1 MAQTSAA
8 TLSTVA
14 QIAARID
21 RLPPCRPLWA
31 WVARISF
38 GAFFEIYETAL
49 TSLLAPLLVRSGVF
63 HKDRGGLFGLP
74 DLATFGFA
82 TFTGLFI
89 GALVFSAVSDRV
101 GRRPIFTYSL
111 IWYAVA
117 TLFMGMQP
125 DALWICSWRL
135 IAAIGVGAE
144 IVAVDSYISEMLPKS
159 MRGRGF
165 AISKALQYTAVPV
178 AGILAALLANKTV
191 GSLQGWQVMLVVP
204 AVGAMLIWWVRRGL
218 PESPRWLAGR
228 GRLAAADTI
237 LRDIET
243 RITRRIGVPLPPPDR
258 TVPAASE
265 TQLAYVDL
273 LRAPLLR
280 RTIMLTIVSCAT
292 TIAYFGF
299 GNWLPSLL
307 EERGVTVAKSLAY
320 TAIIA
325 FSYPLT
331 PFLVSFIAD
340 RSERK
345 WQIVCGAAIVA
356 VAGLSFAAQGSV
368 AGWITCGLLVTIGN
382 NITSYATH
390 TYRSELF
397 PTNVRARGIGLVY
410 SIDRIAAAFNS
421 YLIGFILLEGGATAV
436 LVTISAACLVAI
448 VTVASFGP
456 RTRGVAADYVPSN
469 SATA

>member
-1 MAQTSAA
+1 MAQVQA
-8 TLSTVA
+8 TPTAA

-21 RLPPCRPLWA
+21 RLPASRPLWS

-49 TSLLAPLLVRSGVF
+49 TSLLAPLLVRVGIF

-82 TFTGLFI
+82 TFLGLFV
-89 GALVFSAVSDRV
+89 GALVFSTLADRV

-117 TLFMGMQP
+117 TLIMGAQA
-125 DALWICSWRL
+125 DALWICLWRL

-144 IVAVDSYISEMLPKS
+144 IIAVDSYISEMLPKS

-165 AISKALQYTAVPV
+165 AISKAIQYTAVPV
-178 AGILAALLANKTV
+178 AGILATLLAKKTV

-204 AVGAMLIWWVRRGL
+204 SVGALLIWWVRRGL
-218 PESPRWLAGR
+218 PESPRWLAGQ
-228 GRLAAADTI
+228 GRLAEAQAI
-237 LRDIET
+237 LEEVEM
-243 RITRRIGVPLPPPDR
+243 RICQRTGAPLPPVEPAEPGLPDVQPR
-258 TVPAASE
+258 FAA
-265 TQLAYVDL
+265 L
-273 LRAPLLR
+273 LQPPLLR
-280 RTIMLTIVSCAT
+280 RTVMLIAVSCAT

-307 EERGVTVAKSLAY
+307 EARGVGVTKSLAY

-331 PFLVSFIAD
+331 PLLVSFIAD

-345 WQIVCGAAIVA
+345 WQIVWGAAVVA
-356 VAGLSFAAQGSV
+356 AAGLAFAAQSSV
-368 AGWITCGLLVTIGN
+368 VGWITCGLLITMGN

-390 TYRSELF
+390 T
-397 PTNVRARGIGLVY
+397 
-410 SIDRIAAAFNS
+410 
-421 YLIGFILLEGGATAV
+421 
-436 LVTISAACLVAI
+436 
-448 VTVASFGP
+448 
-456 RTRGVAADYVPSN
+456 
-469 SATA
+469 